1 MPLTIGTNI
10 GALWA
15 SAAITSHQRGAET
28 AMARLASGK
37 RINSSADDPAG
48 VAIASR
54 MNSEIRST
62 SQAIRNALDGQAL
75 LDTAEG
81 GHKEVENILQR
92 MREIAVQAA
101 NDTNSAQ
108 DRDNLNAEM
117 KALSTEIDRISSVT
131 SWAGQNLMGEGRSQF
146 SFQVGTSI
154 NAKSAITVPIT
165 SMSANTLSVDHAAVS
180 VNGPEAS
187 RSAIS
192 AIDGAITLVNSQRS
206 MLGAT
211 SNRLSYAVNN
221 LTNVSNNLTAAL
233 GRIQDADYA
242 AEITALAKHQILQ
255 KAAMAMLAQANASK
269 GYILTL
275 LRSLNKI

>member
-10 GALWA
+10 GALLA
-15 SAAITSHQRGAET
+15 SAAISSHQRGAE

-48 VAIASR
+48 VAIASKL
-54 MNSEIRST
+54 NSEIRNT
-62 SQAIRNALDGQAL
+62 SQAIRNALDRQAL
-75 LDTAEG
+75 LNTSEG

-92 MREIAVQAA
+92 MREIAVQAEK
-101 NDTNSAQ
+101 DTNCSQ

-117 KALSTEIDRISSVT
+117 KALSTEIDRISCVT

-154 NAKSAITVPIT
+154 NAKSAITVPIN
-165 SMSANTLSVDHAAVS
+165 SMSANTLLVDHAAVS
-180 VNGPEAS
+180 VNSPEAS
-187 RSAIS
+187 RSAIF

-211 SNRLSYAVNN
+211 SNRLGYAVNN

-242 AEITALAKHQILQ
+242 AEISALTKH
-255 KAAMAMLAQANASK
+255 
-269 GYILTL
+269 
-275 LRSLNKI
+275 

>member
-154 NAKSAITVPIT
+154 NAKSAITVPIN

-233 GRIQDADYA
+233 GRMQDADYT
-242 AEITALAKHQILQ
+242 AEITALTKH
-255 KAAMAMLAQANASK
+255 
-269 GYILTL
+269 
-275 LRSLNKI
+275 